1 MRRILIGAVTA
12 ALLLTACTPTVDVT
26 NVPATSQQGIKVTGQ
41 GEVAGTPD
49 TLTIDLGVSVQGKS
63 VTDVVHSAATL
74 AEGLISA
81 LKEGG
86 VATEDIQTANY
97 SIYPEYDYRN
107 DTRTLLGYRV
117 TNTLSAKIRDLD
129 AAGSIIDSATAAGG
143 DAVIVS
149 GVRFSIEDND
159 SMLEAARER
168 AWQDARS
175 KAEQLAGL
183 SGVTLGSPTSII
195 ETLSTPPSPI
205 YRADTIAAEA
215 GTPIEP
221 GSETVTVTLS
231 VEFAISG

>member
-1 MRRILIGAVTA
+1 MRRILIGTIVAT
-12 ALLLTACTPTVDVT
+12 LLLSACTPTVDVT

-63 VTDVVHSAATL
+63 VTDVVRSAATL

-81 LKEGG
+81 LKESG

-117 TNTLSAKIRDLD
+117 TNTLSAKIRDID
-129 AAGSIIDSATAAGG
+129 AAGSIIDGATAAGG
-143 DAVIVS
+143 DAVQVS
-149 GVRFSIEDND
+149 GVRFSIEDNE
-159 SMLEAARER
+159 SMLDSARER
-168 AWQDARS
+168 AWEDALA
-175 KAEQLAGL
+175 KAEQLASL
-183 SGVTLGSPTSII
+183 SGVTLGAPMSIV
-195 ETLSTPPSPI
+195 ETLSTPPTPVFRS
-205 YRADTIAAEA
+205 DLEA
-215 GTPIEP
+215 TSATPIQP
-221 GSETVTVTLS
+221 GSESVTVTLN